1 MYAFFQRVKIVKKTV
16 DTKVMKRLLTI
27 ILLFSLALHL
37 NCASAQSASQ
47 GVKVIVIDA
56 GHGGYFP
63 GARYGGYAEKNIN
76 LQMALKLGA
85 MIEKNMPQIKVVY
98 TRKSDKHFS
107 ENLRADL
114 QARADIAN
122 NAGGDLFISI
132 HANAHRNTGIRGVET
147 LIMGESELETSEN
160 EAILFANNKEEFLDM
175 SDQGTAAIVR
185 AHIQNLQFTYGE
197 YSEIMARFV
206 QKHYSGL
213 GRLNRGIRKQP
224 LRVLYA
230 TDMPSILT
238 EIGFMSNSAELKYI
252 TSEKGQREL
261 VSALYKAVEGYVDYV
276 RNSVLKDPSDRE
288 QVAEKPQPKPA
299 PAPAPTPKPEQVKP
313 QPKPQPKPAPKPA
326 PKPTPKPDADK
337 KTTVRYAIQVMA
349 SKSAVST
356 KDSRFGSYKSKV
368 RQVRADGAFTYK
380 YCVGDYADRK
390 SAQAAVASIRKT
402 FPQAF
407 VIAVK
412 DGKVVTNK

>member
-1 MYAFFQRVKIVKKTV
+1 MYAFFQRVKVVKKTV
-16 DTKVMKRLLTI
+16 ETKVMNRLLAI
-27 ILLFSLALHL
+27 MLLFCLSLHITDAKAESG
-37 NCASAQSASQ
+37 NQ

-85 MIEKNMPQIKVVY
+85 MIEKNMPNIKVVY
-98 TRKSDKHFS
+98 TRKSEKHFS
-107 ENLRADL
+107 TNLRADL

-185 AHIQNLQFTYGE
+185 AHIQNMQFTYGE
-197 YSEIMARFV
+197 YSEVMARLV
-206 QKHYSGL
+206 QKHYASV
-213 GRLNRGIRKQP
+213 GRANRGIRKQP

-252 TSEKGQREL
+252 TSERGQTEL
-261 VSALYKAVEGYVDYV
+261 VTALYKAVKEYVDYV
-276 RNSVLKDPSDRE
+276 RKSVLVDVDATE
-288 QVAEKPQPKPA
+288 QAQTQEKPAVQPKPQPQSKPEVKPQPKPQ
-299 PAPAPTPKPEQVKP
+299 PKPEVKP
-313 QPKPQPKPAPKPA
+313 QPKPQPKPAV
-326 PKPTPKPDADK
+326 DK
-337 KTTVRYAIQVMA
+337 SKSTVRYTVQVMA

-356 KDSRFGSYKSKV
+356 KDSRFGSYRGKV
-368 RQVRADGAFTYK
+368 RQVRADGAFSYK

-390 SAQAAVASIRKT
+390 SAQAAVASVRKS

>member
-1 MYAFFQRVKIVKKTV
+1 VKKSV
-16 DTKVMKRLLTI
+16 ETKVMNRLLTI
-27 ILLFSLALHL
+27 MLLFCLTLSIG
-37 NCASAQSASQ
+37 SARAEGSQ

-76 LQMALKLGA
+76 LQMALKLGQ

-98 TRKSDKHFS
+98 TRTTEKHFS
-107 ENLRADL
+107 ENLRSDL

-122 NAGGDLFISI
+122 KAGGDLFISI

-185 AHIQNLQFTYGE
+185 AHIQNMQFTYGE
-197 YSEIMARFV
+197 YSEVMARLV
-206 QKHYSGL
+206 QKHYSNL
-213 GRLNRGIRKQP
+213 GRTNRGIRKQP

-252 TSEKGQREL
+252 TSEKGQNEL
-261 VSALYKAVEGYVDYV
+261 VTALYKAVRDYV
-276 RNSVLKDPSDRE
+276 EHVRGSVLKENGE
-288 QVAEKPQPKPA
+288 QETVE
-299 PAPAPTPKPEQVKP
+299 
-313 QPKPQPKPAPKPA
+313 QPKPAPKPA
-326 PKPTPKPDADK
+326 PEPEQKKIQPKPQPKPEAEK
-337 KTTVRYAIQVMA
+337 SKSAVRYTVQVMA
-349 SKSAVST
+349 SKTAVST
-356 KDSRFGSYKSKV
+356 KDARFGSYKGKV
-368 RQVRADGAFTYK
+368 RQVRAEGSFSYK
-380 YCVGDYADRK
+380 YCVGDFADRK
-390 SAQAAVASIRKT
+390 SAQATVATVRKT

>member
-1 MYAFFQRVKIVKKTV
+1 MCTRFFQRVKVVKKTV
-16 DTKVMKRLLTI
+16 ETKVMNRLLAI
-27 ILLFSLALHL
+27 MLLFCLSLHITDAKAESS
-37 NCASAQSASQ
+37 NQ

-85 MIEKNMPQIKVVY
+85 MIEKNMPNIKVVY
-98 TRKSDKHFS
+98 TRKSEKHFS
-107 ENLRADL
+107 TNLRADL

-185 AHIQNLQFTYGE
+185 AHIQNMQFTYGE
-197 YSEIMARFV
+197 YSEVMARLV
-206 QKHYSGL
+206 QKHYASV
-213 GRLNRGIRKQP
+213 GRANRGIRKQP

-252 TSEKGQREL
+252 TSERGQTEL
-261 VSALYKAVEGYVDYV
+261 VTALYKAVKEYVDYV
-276 RNSVLKDPSDRE
+276 RKSVLVDVDATE
-288 QVAEKPQPKPA
+288 QAHTQEKPAVQPKPQS
-299 PAPAPTPKPEQVKP
+299 KPEVKP
-313 QPKPQPKPAPKPA
+313 QPKPQPKPEVKPQPKPA
-326 PKPTPKPDADK
+326 VDK
-337 KTTVRYAIQVMA
+337 SKSTVRYTVQVMA

-356 KDSRFGSYKSKV
+356 KDSRFGSYRGKV
-368 RQVRADGAFTYK
+368 RQVRADGAFSYK

-390 SAQAAVASIRKT
+390 SAQAAVATVRKS

>member
-1 MYAFFQRVKIVKKTV
+1 MYAFFQRVKVVKKSV
-16 DTKVMKRLLTI
+16 ETKVMNRLLTI
-27 ILLFSLALHL
+27 MLLFCLTLSIG
-37 NCASAQSASQ
+37 SARAEGSQ

-76 LQMALKLGA
+76 LQMALKLGQ

-98 TRKSDKHFS
+98 TRTTEKHFS
-107 ENLRADL
+107 ENLRSDL

-122 NAGGDLFISI
+122 KAGGDLFISI

-197 YSEIMARFV
+197 YSEVMARLV
-206 QKHYSGL
+206 QKHYSNL
-213 GRLNRGIRKQP
+213 GRTNRGIRKQP

-252 TSEKGQREL
+252 TSEKGQNEL
-261 VSALYKAVEGYVDYV
+261 VTALYKAVRDYV
-276 RNSVLKDPSDRE
+276 EHVRGSVLRE
-288 QVAEKPQPKPA
+288 NG
-299 PAPAPTPKPEQVKP
+299 EQERIE
-313 QPKPQPKPAPKPA
+313 QPKPA
-326 PKPTPKPDADK
+326 PKPTPEPEQKKIQPKPQPKPEAEK
-337 KTTVRYAIQVMA
+337 NKSAVRYTVQVMA
-349 SKSAVST
+349 SKTAVST
-356 KDSRFGSYKSKV
+356 KDARFGSYKGKV
-368 RQVRADGAFTYK
+368 RQVRAEGSFSYK
-380 YCVGDYADRK
+380 YCVGDFADRK
-390 SAQAAVASIRKT
+390 SAQATVATVRKT

>member
-1 MYAFFQRVKIVKKTV
+1 VRVYAFFQRVKVVKKSV
-16 DTKVMKRLLTI
+16 ETKVMNRLLTI
-27 ILLFSLALHL
+27 MLLFCLTLSIG
-37 NCASAQSASQ
+37 SARAEGSQ

-76 LQMALKLGA
+76 LQMALKLGQ

-98 TRKSDKHFS
+98 TRTTEKHFS
-107 ENLRADL
+107 ENLRSDL

-122 NAGGDLFISI
+122 KAGGDLFISI

-185 AHIQNLQFTYGE
+185 AHIQNMQFTYGE
-197 YSEIMARFV
+197 YSEVMARLV
-206 QKHYSGL
+206 QKHYSNL
-213 GRLNRGIRKQP
+213 GRTNRGIRKQP

-252 TSEKGQREL
+252 TSEKGQNEL
-261 VSALYKAVEGYVDYV
+261 VTALYKAVRDYV
-276 RNSVLKDPSDRE
+276 EHVRGSVLKENGE
-288 QVAEKPQPKPA
+288 QETVE
-299 PAPAPTPKPEQVKP
+299 
-313 QPKPQPKPAPKPA
+313 QPKPAPKPA
-326 PKPTPKPDADK
+326 PEPEQKKIQPKPQPKPEAEK
-337 KTTVRYAIQVMA
+337 SKSAVRYTVQVMA
-349 SKSAVST
+349 SKTAVST
-356 KDSRFGSYKSKV
+356 KDARFGSYKGKV
-368 RQVRADGAFTYK
+368 RQVRAEGSFSYK
-380 YCVGDYADRK
+380 YCVGDFADRK
-390 SAQAAVASIRKT
+390 SAQATVATVRKT

>member
-1 MYAFFQRVKIVKKTV
+1 
-16 DTKVMKRLLTI
+16 
-27 ILLFSLALHL
+27 
-37 NCASAQSASQ
+37 
-47 GVKVIVIDA
+47 
-56 GHGGYFP
+56 
-63 GARYGGYAEKNIN
+63 
-76 LQMALKLGA
+76 
-85 MIEKNMPQIKVVY
+85 
-98 TRKSDKHFS
+98 
-107 ENLRADL
+107 
-114 QARADIAN
+114 
-122 NAGGDLFISI
+122 
-132 HANAHRNTGIRGVET
+132 
-147 LIMGESELETSEN
+147 
-160 EAILFANNKEEFLDM
+160 
-175 SDQGTAAIVR
+175 
-185 AHIQNLQFTYGE
+185 
-197 YSEIMARFV
+197 
-206 QKHYSGL
+206 
-213 GRLNRGIRKQP
+213 
-224 LRVLYA
+224 
-230 TDMPSILT
+230 
-238 EIGFMSNSAELKYI
+238 MSNSAELKYI

-276 RNSVLKDPSDRE
+276 RNSVLKDPSERE

-313 QPKPQPKPAPKPA
+313 QPKPQPKQAPKPA

-337 KTTVRYAIQVMA
+337 KTAVRYTVQVMA

-356 KDSRFGSYKSKV
+356 KDSRFGSYKGKV

>member
-1 MYAFFQRVKIVKKTV
+1 MYAFFQRVKVVKKSV
-16 DTKVMKRLLTI
+16 ETKVMNRLLTI
-27 ILLFSLALHL
+27 MLLFCLTLSIG
-37 NCASAQSASQ
+37 SARAEGSQ

-76 LQMALKLGA
+76 LQMALKLGQ

-98 TRKSDKHFS
+98 TRTTEKHFS
-107 ENLRADL
+107 ENLRSDL

-122 NAGGDLFISI
+122 KAGGDLFISI

-185 AHIQNLQFTYGE
+185 AHIQNMQFTYGE
-197 YSEIMARFV
+197 YSEVMARLV
-206 QKHYSGL
+206 QKHYSNL
-213 GRLNRGIRKQP
+213 GRTNRGIRKQP

-252 TSEKGQREL
+252 TSEKGQNEL
-261 VSALYKAVEGYVDYV
+261 VTALYKAVRDYV
-276 RNSVLKDPSDRE
+276 EHVRGSVLKENGE
-288 QVAEKPQPKPA
+288 QETVE
-299 PAPAPTPKPEQVKP
+299 
-313 QPKPQPKPAPKPA
+313 QPKPAPKPA
-326 PKPTPKPDADK
+326 PEPEQKKIQPKPQPKPEAEK
-337 KTTVRYAIQVMA
+337 SKSAVRYTVQVMA
-349 SKSAVST
+349 SKTAVST
-356 KDSRFGSYKSKV
+356 KDARFGSYKGKV
-368 RQVRADGAFTYK
+368 RQVRAEGSFSYK
-380 YCVGDYADRK
+380 YCVGDFADRK
-390 SAQAAVASIRKT
+390 SAQATVATVRKT